1 MPAIFRSLR
10 TSRSKYGRPGGH
22 AFVSV
27 GTEAVT
33 RRLYDE
39 VPAKYDSQTPKLS
52 MKLAEI
58 IDVFIATDAAEGRT
72 LKGVPA
78 ERMVARAKAFQ
89 PVSALMQKRGVRSV
103 SLGNGLY
110 PTAERAE
117 QFGMSR
123 EDLAKV
129 MYGGIDADYSQL
141 QSTGDEL
148 RKTIAAGKELR
159 ITSPSGTDLK
169 VGIAG
174 RPVMVSDGIISPE
187 EMKKG
192 GAAMNVWLPA
202 GEVYVTPV
210 AGTAEGVIVAD
221 HIFYEGKRI
230 DGLKL
235 EIKGGRM
242 VSMNAKSG
250 LESLRAYYDA
260 SGAGKDLVGVV
271 DIGINPGIKVDEG
284 APVNI
289 WSRAGAVTV
298 VIGNNSWAGGDNRV
312 NFGLSPEVQ
321 KATLAV
327 DGKELVKDGKLTG
340 SVAMA
345 SRP

>member
-1 MPAIFRSLR
+1 MITGDGPAIFRCLQDIAVEVR
-10 TSRSKYGRPGGH
+10 KAVRSSACLLWAPSTLSPPVVRQG
-22 AFVSV
+22 
-27 GTEAVT
+27 
-33 RRLYDE
+33 
-39 VPAKYDSQTPKLS
+39 PAKYDSQTPKLS

-58 IDVFIATDAAEGRT
+58 IDVFIATDAGEGRT

-78 ERMVARAKAFQ
+78 ERVAARARRSRRSDRVHAEARCTISVARQ
-89 PVSALMQKRGVRSV
+89 RALSHRGTRRAVRHVPRRPGQGHVWRDRRRLLS
-103 SLGNGLY
+103 SC
-110 PTAERAE
+110 
-117 QFGMSR
+117 
-123 EDLAKV
+123 
-129 MYGGIDADYSQL
+129 

-148 RKTIAAGKELR
+148 RKTIAAGKKLR

-174 RPVMVSDGIISPE
+174 RPVLVSDGIISPE

-242 VSMNAKSG
+242 RISMNAKSG

-260 SGAGKDLVGVV
+260 SGAGKDLVGRRGYR
-271 DIGINPGIKVDEG
+271 DQSGHQG
-284 APVNI
+284 
-289 WSRAGAVTV
+289 R
-298 VIGNNSWAGGDNRV
+298 
-312 NFGLSPEVQ
+312 
-321 KATLAV
+321 
-327 DGKELVKDGKLTG
+327 
-340 SVAMA
+340 
-345 SRP
+345 